1 MQSPSP
7 RNPCTGLGAVK
18 TAARR
23 LRRWPT
29 ASLDRPCAR
38 HNRQCTGR
46 DEGTAPGTNKG
57 TTQMKNLSVT

>member
-7 RNPCTGLGAVK
+7 RNPCTVLGAVK

-29 ASLDRPCAR
+29 ASLDRAYPR
-38 HNRQCTGR
+38 RPFDPGR
-46 DEGTAPGTNKG
+46 DEGTALGSNKG